1 MEEIGTVSKH
11 VVSKAIKVSLQML
24 KEEIKIQVNQT
35 NSSDLK
41 KLIVKLDSKVERF
54 EMLGLL
60 GRKADKVD

>member
-11 VVSKAIKVSLQML
+11 VVSKAIKESLQML